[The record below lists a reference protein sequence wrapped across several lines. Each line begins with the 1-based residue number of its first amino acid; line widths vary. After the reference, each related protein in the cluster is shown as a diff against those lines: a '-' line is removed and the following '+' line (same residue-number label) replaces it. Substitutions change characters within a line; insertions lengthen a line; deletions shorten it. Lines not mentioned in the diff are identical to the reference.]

1 MTFTHQPIADC
12 LQWWQSKMS
21 AFNRSWIQK
30 EKKCLKKPK
39 NVCTH
44 GPPKLS
50 QLRTTVLTEAT
61 RYYKRNHL
69 LPPIHQKTKVFWD
82 RPPLEISEDLDK
94 AGRLNTHSYLVI
106 NGQIRIIED
115 NVFGDVAGE
124 LWFLPQVPAY
134 LLPQVEAV
142 GLQSNCSE
150 HLTCASCSPR
160 GTVGLCLTPIGW
172 WLFWQQSGGM
182 LNMHWN

>member
-30 EKKCLKKPK
+30 EKKCFKKPK

-44 GPPKLS
+44 SPPELS

-61 RYYKRNHL
+61 RYYKRNYL

-106 NGQIRIIED
+106 NGQIRIVED
-115 NVFGDVAGE
+115 NIFGDCCWWAVILTTGAC
-124 LWFLPQVPAY
+124 LPFTSSWGSGP
-134 LLPQVEAV
+134 
-142 GLQSNCSE
+142 QSNCSE
-150 HLTCASCSPR
+150 HLTRASCSPR
-160 GTVGLCLTPIGW
+160 GTMGLCLTPIGW
-172 WLFWQQSGGM
+172 WLFW
-182 LNMHWN
+182 